1 MSEPADSVVT
11 FTAPR
16 QAELKELAP
25 DDRPLGPD
33 ELSGRT
39 IASLISPG
47 TEIGGGYL
55 EGSYPSQPGYAAIF
69 RVEAI
74 GPDVTDVRPGDV
86 VFCTGPAGIGG
97 HRSRQRCP
105 RIAALPAPAGLA
117 PEAAVHARL
126 MGVSMSTLTT
136 TRARPPEKV
145 LVTGLGPVG
154 NLAAQAFRACGY
166 EVIAVEPVEARR
178 TLAQQKGIERV
189 FASVPLADK
198 DLLDGVALALECS
211 GHEQAALDACRA
223 VRKGGEVVIV
233 GVPRK
238 RRTEL
243 YAFDLLERIFR
254 GYVTVRSGWE
264 WEVPR
269 HGADF
274 RAGSVFGNLAAALRW
289 LADGRVRADGL
300 YQKVS
305 PRHAQQAYQDLLN
318 QAAAGLTVV
327 FDWTEEV

>member
-1 MSEPADSVVT
+1 MSGPADSVVT
-11 FTAPR
+11 FTAAQ

-33 ELSGRT
+33 ELTGRT
-39 IASLISPG
+39 IVSLISPG

-74 GPDVTDVRPGDV
+74 GPDVTDVRAGDV

-117 PEAAVHARL
+117 PELAVHARL

-136 TRARPPEKV
+136 TRARPGEKV

-154 NLAAQAFRACGY
+154 NLAAQLFGACGY

-178 TLAQQKGIERV
+178 ALAEQKGIERV

-198 DLLDGVALALECS
+198 ALLDGVALALECS

-223 VRKGGEVVIV
+223 VRKGGEVVLV

-243 YAFDLLERIFR
+243 HAFELLERVFR
-254 GYVTVRSGWE
+254 GYVTLRSGWE

-300 YQKVS
+300 YQKLS
-305 PRHAQQAYQDLLN
+305 PRHAQQAYQDLLHRPD
-318 QAAAGLTVV
+318 AGLTVV